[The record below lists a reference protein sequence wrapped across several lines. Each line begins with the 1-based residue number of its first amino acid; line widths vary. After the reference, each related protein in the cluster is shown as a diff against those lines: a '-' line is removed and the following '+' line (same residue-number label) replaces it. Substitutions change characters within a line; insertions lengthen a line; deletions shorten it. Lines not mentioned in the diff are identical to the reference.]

1 MIGKNNIEVTR
12 AACAGGGHLRVV
24 GIIILSMIND
34 VPESIT
40 TAIAAETKRW
50 SQLGTCWSGEE
61 RVAIAREARL
71 AFQGETSNGNG
82 LSEVAANAVHKIA
95 VDAHHIDQKWITR
108 CHERG
113 LEPLAMVE
121 LLAITAKVTAVDTCV
136 MGIGEELPS
145 IPAPEAGEPSRQVV
159 EGARTNHGWLP
170 TKGRASAPVCFS
182 AVADEDHA
190 MHELHTGLYLS
201 MEEMRDHDIVKE
213 LHRTQ
218 IELLAART
226 SYYNDCFY

>member
-1 MIGKNNIEVTR
+1 MT
-12 AACAGGGHLRVV
+12 
-24 GIIILSMIND
+24 ND

-40 TAIAAETKRW
+40 KAIAAETKRW
-50 SQLGTCWSGEE
+50 RQPGTWWSGEE

-71 AFQGETSNGNG
+71 ALQGETSEGNG
-82 LSEVAANAVHKIA
+82 LSEVTVNAIHKIA
-95 VDAHHIDQKWITR
+95 VDAHHVDQKWITR
-108 CHERG
+108 CHDRG
-113 LEPLAMVE
+113 LEPMAMVE
-121 LLAITAKVTAVDTCV
+121 LLAITAKVAAVDTCA
-136 MGIGEELPS
+136 MGIGDELPS
-145 IPAPEAGEPSRQVV
+145 IPTHESGEPSRQIV
-159 EGARTNHGWLP
+159 EGAGLNHGWLP
-170 TKGRASAPVCFS
+170 TRGRASAPVCFS

-201 MEEMRDHDIVKE
+201 MEEMRDHDIVKD